1 MYFCR
6 LLLLS
11 RKWNISNSTNSQ
23 ATLTCT
29 ITAQRRPKTARLQ
42 LDLHIILREL
52 IKVRR
57 WYRLFEILALV
68 RKITRAGLYLFRV
81 PVDLHA
87 TTTVKVLKQNA
98 ISVMCTNF

>member
-23 ATLTCT
+23 ATLT
-29 ITAQRRPKTARLQ
+29 ITAQRRPKTASLQ
-42 LDLHIILREL
+42 FDLHIILREL

-87 TTTVKVLKQNA
+87 TTTAEVLKQNA